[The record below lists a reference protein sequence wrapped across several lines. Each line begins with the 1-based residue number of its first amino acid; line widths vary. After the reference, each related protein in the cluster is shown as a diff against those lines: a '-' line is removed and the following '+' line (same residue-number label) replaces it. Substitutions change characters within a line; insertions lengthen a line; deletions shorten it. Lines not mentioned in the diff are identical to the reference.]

1 MMATAA
7 RKTLPADPTSAGLAR
22 MWLTANFSADLR
34 EDVLYNAALMASE
47 LVTNA
52 LRHTRS
58 AQDGVEVTGEVDAGT
73 FTLEVIDGGSAISRP
88 QLSDAHYDA
97 ETGRGLHIIDA
108 LADEWGVRD
117 LVDGRRAVWVTVKL

>member
-7 RKTLPADPTSAGLAR
+7 RKTLPADPTSAGVAR

-88 QLSDAHYDA
+88 QLSDAHYDE